1 MNTLFI
7 IDSKLTK
14 TARYLFIIIASSVEI
29 LIALFDIRKKNI
41 SFIFVSRKGGGVL
54 MAAFS
59 LPQLKS
65 NLIYIHYHYVII
77 SFMQHV

>member
-14 TARYLFIIIASSVEI
+14 TARYLYIIIASSVEI
-29 LIALFDIRKKNI
+29 LIALFDIRKKI
-41 SFIFVSRKGGGVL
+41 FLSFLYREKGGGFL

-65 NLIYIHYHYVII
+65 NLLYIHYHYVII